1 MLVCPAF
8 CAVVPAGSAISASG
22 GAFAAGGPS
31 RTGVEQEREEILH
44 PRALVLAV
52 GNFRPIAEKALSNAE
67 DSCSDATR
75 PPARARAFSLTLL
88 EGDPTPLVRIVQK
101 IEQAPSAYEKVIP
114 IWKAIVPFRDCLEIE

>member
-67 DSCSDATR
+67 DSCSDAR
-75 PPARARAFSLTLL
+75 PDRRLAPVRFSISSRRRP
-88 EGDPTPLVRIVQK
+88 D
-101 IEQAPSAYEKVIP
+101 APRPDRPKSRRG
-114 IWKAIVPFRDCLEIE
+114 FLGL